1 MKKTNSRRVTVQA
14 RVTKEAK
21 RVYEL
26 YCKSIETTVSDH
38 LYEYVQKVI
47 SDNSKSNI
55 KD

>member
-14 RVTKEAK
+14 RVTEEIKKA
-21 RVYEL
+21 YDQ

-38 LYEYVQKVI
+38 LYEYIQKVI
-47 SDNSKSNI
+47 LDNSKSNV